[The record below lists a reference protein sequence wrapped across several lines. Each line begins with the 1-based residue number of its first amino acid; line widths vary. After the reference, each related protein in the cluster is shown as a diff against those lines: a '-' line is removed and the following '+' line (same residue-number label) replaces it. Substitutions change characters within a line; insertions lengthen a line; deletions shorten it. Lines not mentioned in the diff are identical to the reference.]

1 MSSKLDG
8 MRGGWNI
15 MPLYTIPAIII
26 ITAPK
31 SSKTPLATPL
41 PIDRLS
47 KNTKAMTFFRKYSVL
62 MIFQDLDLLKRSA
75 ADEKIGAFLILF
87 QLFLNK

>member
-1 MSSKLDG
+1 
-8 MRGGWNI
+8 
-15 MPLYTIPAIII
+15 MPLYITPAIIF

-47 KNTKAMTFFRKYSVL
+47 KNIKAMTFFRKYSVL
-62 MIFQDLDLLKRSA
+62 MI
-75 ADEKIGAFLILF
+75 
-87 QLFLNK
+87 